1 MDASDVLVLEQI
13 KKLNKKIDK
22 LQDSIDQLDAKL
34 TKHIGFID
42 KTYEGLRNP
51 IDAARRYLGK

>member
-42 KTYEGLRNP
+42 KT
-51 IDAARRYLGK
+51 